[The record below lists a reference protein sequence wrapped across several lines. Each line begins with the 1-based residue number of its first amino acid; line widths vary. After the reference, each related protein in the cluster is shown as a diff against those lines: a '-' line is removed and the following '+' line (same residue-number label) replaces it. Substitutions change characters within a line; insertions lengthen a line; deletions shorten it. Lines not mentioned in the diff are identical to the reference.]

1 MDLSTVGVERAFT
14 DNYLG
19 TLQSDVVYA
28 REDYIAR
35 AIAQSFFIN
44 PAGSQCPPS
53 SGNVCPGSNNGQNAA
68 PCQRNSVDSSGTNGN
83 YNIVRCPGYSFSPT
97 SPRASPYPH
106 TPNTPTLAPPAV
118 VRRPH
123 QQPEEHERGL

>member
-1 MDLSTVGVERAFT
+1 MGVERSFT

-44 PAGSQCPPS
+44 PAGSSCPP
-53 SGNVCPGSNNGQNAA
+53 NAPQFNPCPGTDSGSPA
-68 PCQRNSVDSSGTNGN
+68 PCVRNAVDSSGTNGN
-83 YNIVRCPGYSFSPT
+83 YNIVRGAPPT
-97 SPRASPYPH
+97 ALVIANNSASPSPALH
-106 TPNTPTLAPPAV
+106 TPTLAPPAV

>member
-1 MDLSTVGVERAFT
+1 VDLSTVGVERAFT

-44 PAGSQCPPS
+44 PAGSFCPP
-53 SGNVCPGSNNGQNAA
+53 NADQKVPCPGTDSGSPA
-68 PCQRNSVDSSGTNGN
+68 PCQRNSMDSSGTNGN
-83 YNIVRCPGYSFSPT
+83 YNIVRGALSTALFIANTSACALTLSPHPNPCAPRSGAAS
-97 SPRASPYPH
+97 SPA
-106 TPNTPTLAPPAV
+106 A
-118 VRRPH
+118 RRT
-123 QQPEEHERGL
+123 